1 MSKPKKLRR
10 LVKAAHMGKPAAMY
24 RLGLDY
30 GRGGHFD
37 RDEELA
43 ENWILLAAEFD
54 FTPAKAW
61 LEERGA
67 AKTGAEK

>member
-24 RLGLDY
+24 RLGFNY
-30 GRGGHFD
+30 ANGTHFE

-43 ENWILLAAEFD
+43 ENWILLAAEFG
-54 FTPAKAW
+54 FTPAEAW
-61 LEERGA
+61 LKEHNAGKAGA
-67 AKTGAEK
+67 